1 MRARTPIRN
10 RPGPRGLFSLRGHG
24 STILIATLSSAF
36 GVGLTS
42 TIAVLAQV
50 IGASGIRS
58 ETLEVILSF
67 IGYIFIALALYVG
80 AVVTSNSFSTIIA
93 GRRRTIALMRLLGSS
108 AAAQRRAIADE
119 GLRVGLIGAVVGTVL
134 GLTLTATIVLG
145 STYAGVIPALEYRY
159 VSPLTFIPAVAVV
172 FTTMGAAWAG
182 SRQVLRVTPI
192 EATGAAAA
200 PRLTSARRRHRWSLA
215 VFIAGGAILI
225 AGIIVGLTSPYG
237 VFIAFVGGVMSFTGL
252 VSGAQAVVPRTLTL
266 VGRLFGTD
274 ATAHLATQNAVRYP
288 DRSSRTTISLVIG
301 VTLVMTLVVAL
312 NSFRGIIETAQK
324 AQPGVYAGTESALQV
339 VTVVFSILIGFSA
352 IIAAIGL
359 ADNLALNVSQ
369 RRKEIGLLRA
379 LGFTTRQLRRMILV
393 ESAQL
398 TASAVALGLALGTLY
413 GWAGAQSLIGGIQGS
428 PGIVV
433 PVVPMS
439 FVIVVAVAAVALTVV
454 SSILPARRAMRISP
468 TEALA
473 VG

>member
-10 RPGPRGLFSLRGHG
+10 RPGPRELFSLRGHG
-24 STILIATLSSAF
+24 SSILIATLSSAF

-42 TIAVLAQV
+42 TITVLAQV

-93 GRRRTIALMRLLGSS
+93 GRRRTIALMRLIGSS

-119 GLRVGLIGAVVGTVL
+119 GLRVGVIGAVVGTVL

-145 STYAGVIPALEYRY
+145 STYAGVIPALDYRY

-172 FTTMGAAWAG
+172 FTTIGAAWAG

-225 AGIIVGLTSPYG
+225 ATLSSAFGVGLTSTITVLAQVIGASGIRSETLEVILSFIGYI
-237 VFIAFVGGVMSFTGL
+237 FIALALYVG
-252 VSGAQAVVPRTLTL
+252 AVV
-266 VGRLFGTD
+266 
-274 ATAHLATQNAVRYP
+274 
-288 DRSSRTTISLVIG
+288 
-301 VTLVMTLVVAL
+301 
-312 NSFRGIIETAQK
+312 
-324 AQPGVYAGTESALQV
+324 
-339 VTVVFSILIGFSA
+339 
-352 IIAAIGL
+352 
-359 ADNLALNVSQ
+359 
-369 RRKEIGLLRA
+369 
-379 LGFTTRQLRRMILV
+379 
-393 ESAQL
+393 
-398 TASAVALGLALGTLY
+398 
-413 GWAGAQSLIGGIQGS
+413 
-428 PGIVV
+428 
-433 PVVPMS
+433 
-439 FVIVVAVAAVALTVV
+439 
-454 SSILPARRAMRISP
+454 
-468 TEALA
+468 
-473 VG
+473 